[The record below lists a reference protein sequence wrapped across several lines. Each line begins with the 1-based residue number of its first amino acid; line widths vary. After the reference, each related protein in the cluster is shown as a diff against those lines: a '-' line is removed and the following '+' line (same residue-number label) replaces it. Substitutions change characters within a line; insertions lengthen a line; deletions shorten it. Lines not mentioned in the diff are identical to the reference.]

1 MNYYNEIKNKL
12 IDNEIYCKVKDYS
25 KNKNTVITYYEIGKL
40 LSEAGNKYGDNII
53 EEYSKKLQ
61 IEVGK
66 KYNRRTLFRMR
77 QFYIVFSSEKVSPL
91 ATQLSWSHYTELLP
105 IKDENEILYYLNISI
120 RQNLSRND
128 LRTKIKN
135 KEYERLP
142 EETKIKLTSKEKI
155 KVKDLVKNPILIKN
169 KNNYE
174 VISEKI
180 LQKLILED
188 IPSFLKELGTGFSFI
203 ENEYKIKLGD
213 IYNYIDLL
221 LYNIEFNCY
230 IVIELKITELKKE
243 HIGQIEVYMNYIDN
257 NLKKPNQN
265 KTIGIIICKKNNK
278 YVIEYC
284 SDKRIISKEYALV

>member
-91 ATQLSWSHYTELLP
+91 ATQLSRSHYTELLP

-120 RQNLSRND
+120 RQNLSR
-128 LRTKIKN
+128 K
-135 KEYERLP
+135 
-142 EETKIKLTSKEKI
+142 
-155 KVKDLVKNPILIKN
+155 
-169 KNNYE
+169 
-174 VISEKI
+174 
-180 LQKLILED
+180 
-188 IPSFLKELGTGFSFI
+188 
-203 ENEYKIKLGD
+203 
-213 IYNYIDLL
+213 
-221 LYNIEFNCY
+221 
-230 IVIELKITELKKE
+230 
-243 HIGQIEVYMNYIDN
+243 
-257 NLKKPNQN
+257 
-265 KTIGIIICKKNNK
+265 
-278 YVIEYC
+278 
-284 SDKRIISKEYALV
+284 